1 MSEMMTTHEVAAYL
15 RLKERKIYDLVR
27 LQAIPFTR
35 VTGKLLFQKALI
47 DRWMAERTAGLG
59 QPAEADSPAVPVPP
73 VIAGSRDPLLD
84 WAARQSGSGL
94 ALMAGGSRDGLAR
107 FAAGE
112 ALIAGLHLLDP
123 DTGEYNV
130 SVVRKTVPDSGV
142 VLIEWARREQGLLLA
157 PGNPLGVDRVEAL
170 AEKRLRIARRQEGA
184 GAREL
189 LDHLLRRAGVDP
201 KSLGYLAETA
211 STGHEVGLAVLGGRA
226 DAGLATRA
234 VAQQLKLEFLPL
246 ATERFDLLIR
256 RRDYFEPPFQ
266 RLLAFTNAPA
276 FRAHAASL
284 TGYDVSG
291 LGTVRYNGP

>member
-1 MSEMMTTHEVAAYL
+1 MLELMTTHEVAAYL
-15 RLKERKIYDLVR
+15 RLKERKVYDLVR
-27 LQAIPFTR
+27 RQAIPFTR

-47 DRWMAERTAGLG
+47 DRWMAERSAGPERPTG
-59 QPAEADSPAVPVPP
+59 ADRSAAPVPP

-107 FAAGE
+107 FVAGD

-123 DTGEYNV
+123 ETGEYNV
-130 SVVRKTVPDSGV
+130 NAVRDAKADAGAA
-142 VLIEWARREQGLLLA
+142 LIEWARREQGLLLA
-157 PGNPLGVDRVEAL
+157 PGNPLRIDGVEAL
-170 AEKRLRIARRQEGA
+170 ARRRLRIARRQDGA
-184 GAREL
+184 GARVL
-189 LDHLLRRAGVDP
+189 LDHFLRRAGIDP
-201 KSLGYLAETA
+201 DKMVYAAETA

-226 DAGLATRA
+226 DVGLATRA
-234 VAQQLKLEFLPL
+234 VAHQLQLAFLPL

-266 RLLAFTNAPA
+266 RLLGLARDPS
-276 FRAHAASL
+276 FRAHAQSL

>member
-27 LQAIPFTR
+27 RQAIPFTR
-35 VTGKLLFQKALI
+35 VTGKLLFQKPLI
-47 DRWMAERTAGLG
+47 DRWMAERTTGPDH
-59 QPAEADSPAVPVPP
+59 PAEAHRSAAPVPP

-107 FAAGE
+107 FVAGE

-123 DTGEYNV
+123 ATGEYNV
-130 SVVRKTVPDSGV
+130 SAVREAASDSEA

-157 PGNPLGVDRVEAL
+157 PGNPLRIDRVEAL
-170 AEKRLRIARRQEGA
+170 AKERLRIARRQEGA

-189 LDHLLRRAGVDP
+189 LDHLLRHVGVDP
-201 KSLGYLAETA
+201 ESLTYVPETA

-246 ATERFDLLIR
+246 ATERFDLLLR

-266 RLLAFTNAPA
+266 RLLAFAAGPS
-276 FRAHAASL
+276 FRDHAASL
-284 TGYDVSG
+284 TGYDVSS

>member
-1 MSEMMTTHEVAAYL
+1 MSEMMTTHEVADYL

-47 DRWMAERTAGLG
+47 DRWMAERTTGPD
-59 QPAEADSPAVPVPP
+59 QPADLRRSTTSIPP

-84 WAARQSGSGL
+84 WAAAQSGSGL
-94 ALMAGGSRDGLAR
+94 ALIAGGSRDGLVR
-107 FAAGE
+107 FAAGD
-112 ALIAGLHLLDP
+112 AVVAGLHLLDP
-123 DTGEYNV
+123 ETGDYNV
-130 SVVRKTVPDSGV
+130 SAVREAVPTGDL
-142 VLIEWARREQGLLLA
+142 VLIEWARRDQGLLLA
-157 PGNPLGVDRVEAL
+157 PGNPLEIHRLETL
-170 AEKRLRIARRQEGA
+170 AERRLRLIRRQDGA

-189 LDHLLRRAGVDP
+189 LDHLLRRAGIDP
-201 KSLGYLAETA
+201 EGLNYTAETA
-211 STGHEVGLAVLGGRA
+211 GTGHEVGLAVLGGRA

-234 VAQQLKLEFLPL
+234 AAQQLKLEFLPL

-266 RLLAFTNAPA
+266 RLLAFAKGA
-276 FRAHAASL
+276 SFQAQAAKL

>member
-27 LQAIPFTR
+27 RQAIPFTR

-47 DRWMAERTAGLG
+47 DRWMAERSAGPDRPTG
-59 QPAEADSPAVPVPP
+59 ADRSAAPVPP

-123 DTGEYNV
+123 ETGEYNV
-130 SVVRKTVPDSGV
+130 TAVRQAAGDREA
-142 VLIEWARREQGLLLA
+142 VLIEWARREQGLLLPA
-157 PGNPLGVDRVEAL
+157 GNPRRVDGIESLV
-170 AEKRLRIARRQEGA
+170 KRGLRIARRQEGA

-189 LDHLLRRAGVDP
+189 LNHLLRRIGADP
-201 KSLGYLAETA
+201 DKMSYAAETA
-211 STGHEVGLAVLGGRA
+211 STGHDVGLAVLGGHA

-234 VAQQLKLEFLPL
+234 VAHQLQLAFLPL

-266 RLLAFTNAPA
+266 RLLAFTRDPS
-276 FRAHAASL
+276 FHAHAQSL

-291 LGTVRYNGP
+291 LGSVCYNGS

>member
-27 LQAIPFTR
+27 RQAIPFTR
-35 VTGKLLFQKALI
+35 VTGKLLFQKPLI
-47 DRWMAERTAGLG
+47 DRWMAERSAGPDH
-59 QPAEADSPAVPVPP
+59 PAEAHRSVAPVPP

-84 WAARQSGSGL
+84 WAARRSGSGL

-107 FAAGE
+107 FVAGE

-123 DTGEYNV
+123 ATGEYNV
-130 SVVRKTVPDSGV
+130 SAVREAAGGCDA
-142 VLIEWARREQGLLLA
+142 VLIEWAQREQGLLLA
-157 PGNPLGVDRVEAL
+157 PGNPLRIDGIETL
-170 AEKRLRIARRQEGA
+170 AKKRWRIARRQDGA

-189 LDHLLRRAGVDP
+189 LDHLLRRVGADP
-201 KSLGYLAETA
+201 ESLAYAPETA

-234 VAQQLKLEFLPL
+234 AAHQLQLAFLPL

-266 RLLAFTNAPA
+266 RLLSFTRHPS
-276 FRAHAASL
+276 FRAHAQSL

-291 LGTVRYNGP
+291 LGTVRYNAP

>member
-27 LQAIPFTR
+27 QQAIPFTR

-47 DRWMAERTAGLG
+47 DRWMAERSAGPDR
-59 QPAEADSPAVPVPP
+59 PALAVRSAPP

-107 FAAGE
+107 FVAGE

-123 DTGEYNV
+123 ETGDYNV
-130 SVVRKTVPDSGV
+130 RAVREAGADLDA

-157 PGNPLGVDRVEAL
+157 PGNPLRIDGVEPL
-170 AEKRLRIARRQEGA
+170 AKRRLRVARRQEGA

-201 KSLGYLAETA
+201 EALVYVAETA

-234 VAQQLKLEFLPL
+234 IAHQLQLAFLPL

-266 RLLAFTNAPA
+266 RLLGFTRDPT
-276 FRAHAASL
+276 FLAHAQSL

-291 LGTVRYNGP
+291 LGTVRHNGP

>member
-27 LQAIPFTR
+27 QQAIPFTR

-47 DRWMAERTAGLG
+47 DRWMAERSAGPDRPMG
-59 QPAEADSPAVPVPP
+59 ADRSAAPAPP

-107 FAAGE
+107 FVAGE
-112 ALIAGLHLLDP
+112 ALVAGLHLLDP
-123 DTGEYNV
+123 ETGDYNV
-130 SVVRKTVPDSGV
+130 RAVREAAGDSEA

-157 PGNPLGVDRVEAL
+157 PGNPLRIDGIEGL
-170 AEKRLRIARRQEGA
+170 AKRRLRVARRQEGA

-189 LDHLLRRAGVDP
+189 LDHLLRRAGTDP
-201 KSLGYLAETA
+201 EEMIYAPETA

-234 VAQQLKLEFLPL
+234 AAHQLQLAFLPL

-266 RLLAFTNAPA
+266 RLLGFTRDPS
-276 FRAHAASL
+276 FRAHAQSL
-284 TGYDVSG
+284 TGYDLSG